1 MDDINNKDEIVTENN
16 LNNLNDELN
25 NLNNLN
31 EEDGELGIY
40 EQQIFDQEFGLC
52 TECNQP
58 NTFEDWC
65 KECYSKKFQQNFNNW
80 TSGNMHIDK
89 FIQEAQLNARNVY
102 ESLEWIPYNRLKN
115 IVFLAQGGF
124 SKIYKAIWLD
134 GLIDKWDYEKQEWER
149 EFEDLNEQDYEDAI
163 NPKIKNPLKN
173 DEIHG
178 QYVVLKS
185 LNDSSKIDEDF
196 LNEWKLH
203 LQCQHEVRSNG
214 SVLVPLNGITQDPDT
229 LNYIIVMSKLPYAQL
244 EGIHKLNL
252 IHGDLHNGN
261 ILCFDH
267 EVTVISDLGLCR
279 PVNQPNRKNDVY
291 GVLPYVAPEVL
302 RGKSYT
308 KASDIYSFGII
319 MWEMTSGVS
328 AFYNIPHNLELSL
341 EICKGKRP
349 EILEG
354 TIPEYVE
361 IMKRCWDNDPKK
373 RPTAEELKWFFLER
387 IENYPFEED
396 EEERIPVP
404 ENEPEI
410 KYHPKSYYTSRKI
423 NYSTKI
429 NEILQ
434 SENLHHI
441 VEEEAIQE
449 FSDNELVL

>member
-40 EQQIFDQEFGLC
+40 EQQIFDQEF
-52 TECNQP
+52 
-58 NTFEDWC
+58 
-65 KECYSKKFQQNFNNW
+65 
-80 TSGNMHIDK
+80 
-89 FIQEAQLNARNVY
+89 
-102 ESLEWIPYNRLKN
+102 
-115 IVFLAQGGF
+115 AQGGF

-134 GLIDKWDYEKQEWER
+134 GLIDKWDYEKQEWQR

-229 LNYIIVMSKLPYAQL
+229 LNYIIVMSKLP
-244 EGIHKLNL
+244 
-252 IHGDLHNGN
+252 
-261 ILCFDH
+261 F
-267 EVTVISDLGLCR
+267 
-279 PVNQPNRKNDVY
+279 
-291 GVLPYVAPEVL
+291 
-302 RGKSYT
+302 
-308 KASDIYSFGII
+308 
-319 MWEMTSGVS
+319 
-328 AFYNIPHNLELSL
+328 ELSL